1 MGGVHLWLTFVI
13 DATVGR
19 ESSGRLSLIRRDTA
33 ASVGSTSIGEPSAA
47 SSGSSV
53 VTMTSQGR
61 RDLGREPSGQLL
73 ATDGSKER

>member
-1 MGGVHLWLTFVI
+1 MGEFIYGSPLSSTPLSVAEVV
-13 DATVGR
+13 VGSA
-19 ESSGRLSLIRRDTA
+19 SSDTA

-47 SSGSSV
+47 SSGLSV